1 MIRGERGIRGR
12 DELRGTRVERLR
24 GPGPDEGWFGAG
36 QGASRVSNAG
46 HTTKKDRVRKEGVNG
61 GSAYSVGN
69 ISGKSLVGEG
79 GG

>member
-1 MIRGERGIRGR
+1 MIRGERGIRRR

-46 HTTKKDRVRKEGVNG
+46 HTTKKDRG
-61 GSAYSVGN
+61 
-69 ISGKSLVGEG
+69 
-79 GG
+79 